1 MPISKYLKSS
11 DKLAL
16 VYRLSPKKKRK
27 KEPYIQCKKT
37 LNARVYR

>member
-16 VYRLSPKKKRK
+16 VYRLSPKKK
-27 KEPYIQCKKT
+27 EPYIQCKKT